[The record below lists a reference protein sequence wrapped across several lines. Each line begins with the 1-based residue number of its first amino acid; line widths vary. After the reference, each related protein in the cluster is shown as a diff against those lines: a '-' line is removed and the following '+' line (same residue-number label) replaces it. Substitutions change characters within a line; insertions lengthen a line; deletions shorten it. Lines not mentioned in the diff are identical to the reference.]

1 MEKRPSNK
9 TSASAKSM
17 NMDIWVDGTSNQ
29 QIFQKNKVVTAKTPF
44 SVVGPFCTSHSIC
57 FNIGF

>member
-1 MEKRPSNK
+1 MERRPSNK

-29 QIFQKNKVVTAKTPF
+29 QKINKF
-44 SVVGPFCTSHSIC
+44 SKKIK
-57 FNIGF
+57 

>member
-29 QIFQKNKVVTAKTPF
+29 QKINKIFKKIK
-44 SVVGPFCTSHSIC
+44 
-57 FNIGF
+57 